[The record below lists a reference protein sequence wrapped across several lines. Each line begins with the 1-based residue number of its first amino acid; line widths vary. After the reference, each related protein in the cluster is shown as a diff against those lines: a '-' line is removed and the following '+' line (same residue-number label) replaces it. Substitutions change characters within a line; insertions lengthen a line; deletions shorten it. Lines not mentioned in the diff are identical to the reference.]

1 MAPLA
6 EAPLWVALAIPQG
19 ASILGPPGGKVLPA
33 WTHFIM

>member
-6 EAPLWVALAIPQG
+6 EAPLSGALAIPQG
-19 ASILGPPGGKVLPA
+19 APILGAPGGKVLPV